1 MNNSILFNP
10 FGSTSVKPSEDC
22 DKDYNTENEKLIKK
36 RQECKNKANP
46 AATKQDQAATKQDQ
60 AATKQGQQPVPTG
73 KWGIFGFGG
82 RKSSSSSSSSSS
94 SRSRSRSKTL
104 IQKSQFKKKNELKEI
119 DMVMETLYK
128 RIHSNKNEEYKKKA
142 VLIEK
147 ILEENTHIN
156 KFFKKN
162 KKIIKKNEFINI
174 LCLLTADMSK
184 DEIDKYYVDKIEEI
198 NGGSPSRNMTKY
210 KSAKYFNYDR
220 KYFKNDVIVLCYF
233 LISIILIYL
242 SYSKFLKFLDFTD
255 VANLKYGYL
264 LDKNLDNSELT
275 YISYIL
281 KLIYNA
287 GCNVTTSISGK
298 LINDFKNNLID
309 ITSFSAAE
317 MHDVCFSKISDDLP
331 VMNYILNAVET
342 YYNPSAISNCEMQ
355 VIAKNLNAAF
365 AKFSFDLN
373 MAVTDLNSARNYL
386 MFGSAL
392 GVRTILYLKC
402 RLGIT
407 VIPKRLTN
415 GPSRKAISLGG
426 RGRKYKTQKKTRKN
440 Y

>member
-1 MNNSILFNP
+1 M
-10 FGSTSVKPSEDC
+10 
-22 DKDYNTENEKLIKK
+22 
-36 RQECKNKANP
+36 
-46 AATKQDQAATKQDQ
+46 
-60 AATKQGQQPVPTG
+60 
-73 KWGIFGFGG
+73 
-82 RKSSSSSSSSSS
+82 
-94 SRSRSRSKTL
+94 
-104 IQKSQFKKKNELKEI
+104 QFL
-119 DMVMETLYK
+119 
-128 RIHSNKNEEYKKKA
+128 
-142 VLIEK
+142 
-147 ILEENTHIN
+147 
-156 KFFKKN
+156 
-162 KKIIKKNEFINI
+162 
-174 LCLLTADMSK
+174 
-184 DEIDKYYVDKIEEI
+184 
-198 NGGSPSRNMTKY
+198 
-210 KSAKYFNYDR
+210 
-220 KYFKNDVIVLCYF
+220 
-233 LISIILIYL
+233 
-242 SYSKFLKFLDFTD
+242 SKFLKFLDFTD

-309 ITSFSAAE
+309 ITSFSVAE
-317 MHDVCFSKISDDLP
+317 MHDVCFSKISDDFP

-342 YYNPSAISNCEMQ
+342 YYNPSTISNCEMQ
-355 VIAKNLNAAF
+355 VIAKNLNLAF

-392 GVRTILYLKC
+392 GVKTILYLKC

-407 VIPKRLTN
+407 VIPQRLTN
-415 GPSRKAISLGG
+415 GPSRKAISLARKAISLGG